1 MTILQIQVLAKFNRM
16 LLPAAMS
23 CLLATGAQ
31 ASSCITAGRMDA
43 GKWAPQFQSVR
54 LLDEAGKSLP
64 VKTKSELARVR
75 SVELTEPTLL
85 SVCAGDQ
92 PLTRGD
98 ETPAPKGPVPAA
110 KPGRFSVAGVGFPKL
125 QVGGELVELK
135 VTVAPDQIVMVTR

>member
-1 MTILQIQVLAKFNRM
+1 MTTLHIQPLAKFKRI

-23 CLLATGAQ
+23 CLLAMGAQ

-43 GKWAPQFQSVR
+43 GRWAPQFQSVR

-64 VKTKSELARVR
+64 VKSKSELARVR

-92 PLTRGD
+92 PPTRGD
-98 ETPAPKGPVPAA
+98 EAPVPKGPVPAA

-135 VTVAPDQIVMVTR
+135 VTVASDQIVMVTR